1 MQSVLRAIEYAKDCT
16 LYFQLHYINVF
27 KNGDVE
33 ICKEVNEN
41 ILVFRI
47 KIFDG
52 VEIYNVTMFQ
62 ILFKLK
68 DRKIRRNN
76 FQSKIYVETNLSHSF
91 SLSSRLNERR
101 SQQEPPHKIDY
112 LLLTYFLQLFNT
124 LCRRYS
130 SNSVRQILLNTF
142 WTKFQLKHYFID
154 NRIPQFVNCRKYG
167 RTL

>member
-16 LYFQLHYINVF
+16 LYFSTTLHWRLRGN
-27 KNGDVE
+27 VE

-47 KIFDG
+47 EDIWRRRNLQRYY
-52 VEIYNVTMFQ
+52 ISYS
-62 ILFKLK
+62 IKLK

-76 FQSKIYVETNLSHSF
+76 FQSKIYVKTYLSHSF

-130 SNSVRQILLNTF
+130 SNSVRQILSNTF

-154 NRIPQFVNCRKYG
+154 NRIPQFVYCRKYG